1 MIVPLHERYA
11 ESCVEVVR
19 TLPEWFSYPGALDDV
34 GKAAASQEGFVALD
48 ASNETVGFVAVKA
61 NFHECLEITYLAIR
75 ADHRREGLGRALV
88 KSVRDHAL
96 SAGSQS
102 VCLLTLGLS
111 ADSEPYR
118 DTVAFYESVGFWRT
132 KELHLSTWGGAP
144 ALLMVAPAASLG

>member
-19 TLPEWFSYPGALDDV
+19 TLPDWFGYPGALDDV
-34 GKAAASQEGFVALD
+34 GKAVQTQAGFVALD
-48 ASNETVGFVAVKA
+48 ASNETVGFVSVTP

-75 ADHRREGLGRALV
+75 ADHRREGFGRALV

-96 SAGSQS
+96 ATGSQS
-102 VCLLTLGLS
+102 VCLLTLGPS
-111 ADSEPYR
+111 ADSTPYR

-132 KELHLSTWGGAP
+132 KELRLSTWGGAP